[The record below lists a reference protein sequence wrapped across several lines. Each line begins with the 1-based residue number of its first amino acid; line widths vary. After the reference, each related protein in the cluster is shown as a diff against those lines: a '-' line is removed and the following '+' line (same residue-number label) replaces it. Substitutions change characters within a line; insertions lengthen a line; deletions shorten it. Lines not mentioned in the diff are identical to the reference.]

1 MGDPGRSASDTATA
15 GGTEPDGLTALGAAG
30 RQPGSGAARRQPWSG
45 AAGRQP
51 ESGAACGGSLDAHK
65 CVTPLSLAG

>member
-30 RQPGSGAARRQPWSG
+30 RQPGSGAA
-45 AAGRQP
+45 
-51 ESGAACGGSLDAHK
+51 CGGSLDAHK